1 MDERRRHWH
10 RTQNSQQQQ
19 CRWQNH
25 PAPHPWRREQTWRLT
40 AQSGLYAAS
49 SFIPFFP
56 RDSLHYGSKAWR
68 AVIQRCPSDI
78 VGSGG
83 NYSAALQQVQNN
95 RAKKEK
101 QSETAER
108 LEMKHHKSEI
118 ILFVNFTEFSLLR
131 AIPVRPGMLVPFGSV
146 LTSERGLASHPPLYT
161 PCGRGAVCVCVCVR
175 VSVCVRVECETW
187 NIITFHGFI
196 LNQSKL
202 SQRCTTCVSP
212 PRFRQWVLLKL
223 NLNFIPF

>member
-49 SFIPFFP
+49 FFIPFFP

-95 RAKKEK
+95 RAKKK
-101 QSETAER
+101 KKSETAER

-161 PCGRGAVCVCVCVR
+161 PCGRGAVRVCLCACLCVCSSR
-175 VSVCVRVECETW
+175 VWDMKHNNVSW
-187 NIITFHGFI
+187 FYS
-196 LNQSKL
+196 NQSKL

-212 PRFRQWVLLKL
+212 LALDSEFSLC
-223 NLNFIPF
+223 